1 MRRVCCP
8 RSPHLQPDFQVVLID
23 DIHEPVAPDGVI
35 VLEVA
40 PVHAPKLDSTYS
52 WIFLPDTLDV
62 LQAKDSLATRAI
74 TFDSTC
80 L

>member
-1 MRRVCCP
+1 M
-8 RSPHLQPDFQVVLID
+8 LID